1 MNTFISAGQSDITIE
16 LVLVTKEIDNET
28 VNYTVTKDILST
40 EDQKTYTDF
49 VNVFAAN
56 TTTIINNTDDVDMSR
71 MTSEVIN
78 EDVVTFDYTTLS
90 DKDKETY
97 NNFLNLNK

>member
-16 LVLVTKEIDNET
+16 LVLVTKTVDNQL
-28 VNYTVTKDILST
+28 VGYTVTKDALSI
-40 EDQKTYTDF
+40 EDQKTYADF
-49 VNVFAAN
+49 VNIFAAN

-78 EDVVTFDYTTLS
+78 EDVVTLDYTTLS
-90 DKDKETY
+90 DKNKEIY
-97 NNFLNLNK
+97 DNFLKLS

>member
-1 MNTFISAGQSDITIE
+1 MNTFISAGKSDITIE
-16 LVLVTKEIDNET
+16 LVLVTKSIDNET
-28 VNYTVTKDILST
+28 VNYTVTKDILSI
-40 EDQKTYTDF
+40 EDQKTYADF
-49 VNVFAAN
+49 VNIFAAN

-78 EDVVTFDYTTLS
+78 EDVVTLDYATLS

-97 NNFLNLNK
+97 DNFLLLN

>member
-40 EDQKTYTDF
+40 ENQKTYTDF

-56 TTTIINNTDDVDMSR
+56 TTTIINNTEDVEMSR

-78 EDVVTFDYTTLS
+78 DDVVTFDYTTLS
-90 DKDKETY
+90 SKDKEIY
-97 NNFLNLNK
+97 DNFLKLS

>member
-16 LVLVTKEIDNET
+16 LVLVTKTVDNET
-28 VNYTVTKDILST
+28 VNYTVTKDTLST
-40 EDQKTYTDF
+40 EDQKTYADF

-78 EDVVTFDYTTLS
+78 EDIVTLDYTTLS
-90 DKDKETY
+90 DKDKEIY
-97 NNFLNLNK
+97 DNFLKLS

>member
-16 LVLVTKEIDNET
+16 LVLVTKTVDNHL
-28 VNYTVTKDILST
+28 VGYTVTKDTLST
-40 EDQKTYTDF
+40 EDQKTYADF
-49 VNVFAAN
+49 VNVFASN
-56 TTTIINNTDDVDMSR
+56 TTTIINNTDDVEMSR

-90 DKDKETY
+90 DKDKEIY
-97 NNFLNLNK
+97 DNFLKLS

>member
-1 MNTFISAGQSDITIE
+1 MNTFISAGQSDIVIE
-16 LVLVTKEIDNET
+16 LVLVTKT
-28 VNYTVTKDILST
+28 VNNQLVGYTVTKDTLST

-49 VNVFAAN
+49 VNVFAKN

-78 EDVVTFDYTTLS
+78 DDVVTFDYTTLS
-90 DKDKETY
+90 DKDKEIY
-97 NNFLNLNK
+97 DNFLKLS

>member
-16 LVLVTKEIDNET
+16 LVLVTKT
-28 VNYTVTKDILST
+28 VNNQLVGYTITKDILST

-49 VNVFAAN
+49 VNVFATN

-78 EDVVTFDYTTLS
+78 EDVVTLDYTTLS
-90 DKDKETY
+90 INDKEIY
-97 NNFLNLNK
+97 DNFLKLS

>member
-16 LVLVTKEIDNET
+16 LVLVTKTINNET
-28 VNYTVTKDILST
+28 INYTVTKDALST

-49 VNVFAAN
+49 VNIFAKN
-56 TTTIINNTDDVDMSR
+56 TTTVINNIDDVDMSR

-78 EDVVTFDYTTLS
+78 EDIVTLDYTTLS
-90 DKDKETY
+90 DKDKEIY
-97 NNFLNLNK
+97 DNFLKLS

>member
-78 EDVVTFDYTTLS
+78 EDIVTLDYATLS

-97 NNFLNLNK
+97 NNFLNLN